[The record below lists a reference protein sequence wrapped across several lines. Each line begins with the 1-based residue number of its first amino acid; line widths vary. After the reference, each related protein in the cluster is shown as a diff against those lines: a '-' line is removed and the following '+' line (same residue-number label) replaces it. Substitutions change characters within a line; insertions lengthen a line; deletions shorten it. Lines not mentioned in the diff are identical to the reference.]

1 MLKLEGNHFISQ
13 LPGSLGRR
21 LEATLRLF
29 LITRRVKAL
38 ITGTVSGVTLL
49 TFCGKVAESPILFRI
64 YRLSTAM
71 FFILLLPA
79 LCYSLRF
86 QPKQRRRSPFDSRS
100 IITGF
105 GNALGVIA
113 IVVYD
118 GQASQ
123 IVTEILDELLVW
135 GSDFSHQVGGF
146 TFLGSVNSALNYFLP
161 FTIEETSLFQS
172 GTSLLVFFLLFL
184 LGA

>member
-1 MLKLEGNHFISQ
+1 VLGYFTLEKKKKKKYGTRRMLKLEGNHFISQ

-135 GSDFSHQVGGF
+135 GSWKANFYQKSTNWGRR
-146 TFLGSVNSALNYFLP
+146 A
-161 FTIEETSLFQS
+161 EEPNRF
-172 GTSLLVFFLLFL
+172 
-184 LGA
+184 